1 VGGAKNKI
9 LALRAEYTDP
19 LRCSDDSFKFKG
31 HFMSKP
37 LVSIVMG
44 SDSDLDI
51 MREAAKALEDF
62 GVAYEIDV
70 TSAHRSPDR
79 TADYARKAAGRGIRV
94 IIAGAGG
101 AAHLAGVIAA
111 HTSLPVIG
119 VPIPSTPLNGMD
131 SLLATVQM
139 PAGIPVAT
147 VAIGKPGATN
157 AGILAVQILG
167 LSSESL
173 ARKLEGLKET
183 LANSVEEKSRKL
195 KITLGT

>member
-1 VGGAKNKI
+1 
-9 LALRAEYTDP
+9 
-19 LRCSDDSFKFKG
+19 
-31 HFMSKP
+31 MSKP

-44 SDSDLDI
+44 SDSDLEI
-51 MREAAKALEDF
+51 MREAAKALEGF
-62 GVAYEIDV
+62 GIGYEIDV

-79 TADYARKAAGRGIRV
+79 TAEYARKAAERGVRV

-111 HTSLPVIG
+111 HTILPVIG
-119 VPIPSTPLNGMD
+119 VPIPSTSLNGLD

-157 AGILAVQILG
+157 AGILAAQILG
-167 LSSESL
+167 VADSAVAQKLQGHKEKL
-173 ARKLEGLKET
+173 AKG
-183 LANSVEEKSRKL
+183 VEEKSKALQASL
-195 KITLGT
+195 K